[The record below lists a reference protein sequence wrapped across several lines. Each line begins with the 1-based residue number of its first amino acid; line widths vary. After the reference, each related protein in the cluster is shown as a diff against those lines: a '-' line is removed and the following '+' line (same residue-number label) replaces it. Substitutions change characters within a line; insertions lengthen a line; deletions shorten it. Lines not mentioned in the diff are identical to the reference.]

1 MRRPACWPGVPKA
14 RRKQRD
20 RGAAMRGLKDRTVV
34 VTGGANGIGAAITR
48 RLAEEGCAVGII
60 DLDAAS
66 GEKLVGEINAGGGR
80 VSLHDADITDYDA
93 VARAIEGFEA
103 AFGPV
108 AFLVNNAGWDRAL
121 SFLDSTPEFWRKV
134 VDINLFGPLNVNH
147 VVLRGMAARGF
158 GRVVNI
164 ASDAGRVGSS
174 GEAVYSACK
183 GGIIAFT
190 KTVARELV
198 GKGVIV
204 NTICPGPTDT
214 AILRSFLE
222 GPDGTRIAEGLKR
235 AIPMRR
241 LGVPEDYPG
250 LIAFLLSDDA
260 AYITGQT
267 ISVSGGLTMH
277 G

>member
-1 MRRPACWPGVPKA
+1 
-14 RRKQRD
+14 
-20 RGAAMRGLKDRTVV
+20 MRGLKDRAVI
-34 VTGGANGIGAAITR
+34 VTGGANGIGAAIAR
-48 RLAEEGCAVGII
+48 RLAEEGCAVGIF
-60 DLDAAS
+60 DLDAAA
-66 GEKLVGEINAGGGR
+66 GEKLTGEIKAGGGR
-80 VSLHDADITDYDA
+80 TSLHVVDITDYDA
-93 VARAIEGFEA
+93 VTRAVASFES

-108 AFLVNNAGWDRAL
+108 SFLVNNAGWDRAAN
-121 SFLDSTPEFWRKV
+121 FLDTTPDFWRKV
-134 VDINLFGPLNVNH
+134 VAVNLFGPLNMNH

-183 GGIIAFT
+183 GGVISLT
-190 KTVARELV
+190 KTLARELV
-198 GKGVIV
+198 AKGVIL

-241 LGVPEDYPG
+241 LGAPEDYPG
-250 LIAFLLSDDA
+250 LVAFFLSDDA

-267 ISVSGGLTMH
+267 VSVSGGLTMH

>member
-1 MRRPACWPGVPKA
+1 
-14 RRKQRD
+14 
-20 RGAAMRGLKDRTVV
+20 MRGLNNRTVL
-34 VTGGANGIGAAITR
+34 VTGGANGIGAAIAR
-48 RLAEEGCAVGII
+48 RLAEEGCTIGI
-60 DLDAAS
+60 LDTDIGA
-66 GEKLVGEINAGGGR
+66 GESLVSEIEARGRRAKLY
-80 VSLHDADITDYDA
+80 DADTTDEGA
-93 VARAIEGFEA
+93 VSRAVESFEA

-108 AFLVNNAGWDRAL
+108 SFLVNNAGWDRAQN
-121 SFLDSTPEFWRKV
+121 FLDSAPDFWRKV
-134 VDINLFGPLNVNH
+134 IAGNLFGPLNVSH

-183 GGIIAFT
+183 GGIIALT
-190 KTVARELV
+190 KTLARELV
-198 GKGVIV
+198 SKGVIL

-214 AILRSFLE
+214 AILRSFFE
-222 GPDGTRIAEGLKR
+222 GADGARIAEGLKR

-241 LGVPEDYPG
+241 FGIPEDYPG
-250 LIAFLLSDDA
+250 LVAFLLSDDA
-260 AYITGQT
+260 GYITGQT

>member
-1 MRRPACWPGVPKA
+1 
-14 RRKQRD
+14 
-20 RGAAMRGLKDRTVV
+20 
-34 VTGGANGIGAAITR
+34 
-48 RLAEEGCAVGII
+48 
-60 DLDAAS
+60 
-66 GEKLVGEINAGGGR
+66 
-80 VSLHDADITDYDA
+80 VS
-93 VARAIEGFEA
+93 
-103 AFGPV
+103 
-108 AFLVNNAGWDRAL
+108 FLVNNAGWDRAAN
-121 SFLDSTPEFWRKV
+121 FLDTTPDFWRKV
-134 VDINLFGPLNVNH
+134 VAINLFGPLNMNH

-190 KTVARELV
+190 KTLARELV
-198 GKGVIV
+198 GKGVIL

-241 LGVPEDYPG
+241 LGAPEDYPG
-250 LIAFLLSDDA
+250 LVAFFLSDDA

>member
-1 MRRPACWPGVPKA
+1 
-14 RRKQRD
+14 
-20 RGAAMRGLKDRTVV
+20 MRGLNNRTVL
-34 VTGGANGIGAAITR
+34 VTGGANGIGAAIAR
-48 RLAEEGCAVGII
+48 RLAEEGCTIGI
-60 DLDAAS
+60 LDTDIGA
-66 GEKLVGEINAGGGR
+66 GESLVSEIEARGRRAKLY
-80 VSLHDADITDYDA
+80 DADITDYGA
-93 VARAIEGFEA
+93 VSRAVESFEA

-108 AFLVNNAGWDRAL
+108 SFLVNNAGWDRAQN
-121 SFLDSTPEFWRKV
+121 FLDSAPDFWRKV
-134 VDINLFGPLNVNH
+134 IAGNLFGPLNVSH

-183 GGIIAFT
+183 GGIIALT
-190 KTVARELV
+190 KTLARELV
-198 GKGVIV
+198 SKGVIL

-214 AILRSFLE
+214 AILRSFFE
-222 GPDGTRIAEGLKR
+222 GADGARIAEGLKR

-241 LGVPEDYPG
+241 FGIPEDYPG
-250 LIAFLLSDDA
+250 LVAFRLSDDA
-260 AYITGQT
+260 GYITGQT

>member
-1 MRRPACWPGVPKA
+1 
-14 RRKQRD
+14 
-20 RGAAMRGLKDRTVV
+20 MRGLKDRAVI
-34 VTGGANGIGAAITR
+34 VTGGANGIGAAIAR
-48 RLAEEGCAVGII
+48 RLAEEGCAVGIF
-60 DLDAAS
+60 DLDAAA
-66 GEKLVGEINAGGGR
+66 GEKVTGEITSGR
-80 VSLHDADITDYDA
+80 VSLHVVDITDYDA
-93 VARAIEGFEA
+93 VARAVASFES

-108 AFLVNNAGWDRAL
+108 SFLVNNAGWDRAAN
-121 SFLDSTPEFWRKV
+121 FLDTAPDFWRKV
-134 VDINLFGPLNVNH
+134 IAINLFGPLNMNH

-190 KTVARELV
+190 KTLARELV
-198 GKGVIV
+198 GKGVIL

-241 LGVPEDYPG
+241 LGAPEDYPG
-250 LIAFLLSDDA
+250 LVAFFLSDDA

>member
-1 MRRPACWPGVPKA
+1 
-14 RRKQRD
+14 
-20 RGAAMRGLKDRTVV
+20 MRGLKDRTVLI
-34 VTGGANGIGAAITR
+34 TGGANGIGAAIAR
-48 RLAEEGCAVGII
+48 RLAEEGCAVGIL
-60 DLDAAS
+60 DMDAAA
-66 GEKLVGEINAGGGR
+66 GEKIAGEIKAAGGR
-80 VSLHDADITDYDA
+80 ASLHAVDITDYDA
-93 VARAIEGFEA
+93 VARAVEAFEA

-108 AFLVNNAGWDRAL
+108 AFLVNNAGWDRAAN
-121 SFLDSTPEFWRKV
+121 FLDTTPEFWRQV
-134 VDINLFGPLNVNH
+134 VAVNLFGPLNVTH
-147 VVLRGMAARGF
+147 AVLRGMAARGF

-183 GGIIAFT
+183 GGIIAFS

-198 GKGVIV
+198 GKGVIL

-235 AIPMRR
+235 AIPMKR

-250 LIAFLLSDDA
+250 LVAFLLSDDA

>member
-1 MRRPACWPGVPKA
+1 
-14 RRKQRD
+14 
-20 RGAAMRGLKDRTVV
+20 MRGLKDRTVV
-34 VTGGANGIGAAITR
+34 VTGGANGIGAATVR
-48 RLAEEGCAVGII
+48 RLAEEGCAVGIL

-66 GEKLVGEINAGGGR
+66 GEKLVDEIKAGGGR
-80 VSLHDADITDYDA
+80 ASLFAVDITSYDA
-93 VARAIEGFEA
+93 VSRAIESFEA

-108 AFLVNNAGWDRAL
+108 AFLVNNAGWDRAV
-121 SFLDSTPEFWRKV
+121 SFLDSTPDFWRKV

-190 KTVARELV
+190 KTIARELV

-214 AILRSFLE
+214 AILRSFLD

-250 LIAFLLSDDA
+250 LVAFLLSDDA

>member
-1 MRRPACWPGVPKA
+1 
-14 RRKQRD
+14 
-20 RGAAMRGLKDRTVV
+20 MRGLKDRTVV
-34 VTGGANGIGAAITR
+34 VTGGANGIGAAIAR
-48 RLAEEGCAVGII
+48 RLADEGCAVGIL
-60 DLDAAS
+60 DLDAAA
-66 GEKLVGEINAGGGR
+66 GEKLVGEIAAGGGR
-80 VSLHDADITDYDA
+80 ASLFGVDITDYDA
-93 VARAIEGFEA
+93 VTRAIDSFEA
-103 AFGPV
+103 TVGPV
-108 AFLVNNAGWDRAL
+108 ALLVNNAGWDRAV
-121 SFLDSTPEFWRKV
+121 SFLDSTPDFWRKV

-190 KTVARELV
+190 KTAARELV

-214 AILRSFLE
+214 AILRSFLD

-250 LIAFLLSDDA
+250 LVAFLLSDDA

>member
-1 MRRPACWPGVPKA
+1 
-14 RRKQRD
+14 
-20 RGAAMRGLKDRTVV
+20 MRGLKDRAVL
-34 VTGGANGIGAAITR
+34 VTGGANGIGAAIAR
-48 RLAEEGCAVGII
+48 RLAEEGCAVGIL
-60 DLDAAS
+60 DLDAAA
-66 GEKLVGEINAGGGR
+66 GEKVAGEIGASGGR
-80 VSLHDADITDYDA
+80 ASLHAVDFTDYDA
-93 VARAIEGFEA
+93 VARAVEGFEA
-103 AFGPV
+103 SVGPV
-108 AFLVNNAGWDRAL
+108 AFLVNNAGWDRAK
-121 SFLDSTPEFWRKV
+121 SFLDTTPDFWRQV
-134 VDINLFGPLNVNH
+134 VAINLFGPLNVNH
-147 VVLRGMAARGF
+147 IVLRGMAARGF
-158 GRVVNI
+158 GRVVSI

-198 GKGVIV
+198 GKGVIL
-204 NTICPGPTDT
+204 NTLCPGPTDT

-222 GPDGTRIAEGLKR
+222 GPDGARIAEGLKR

-250 LIAFLLSDDA
+250 LVAFLLSDDA

>member
-1 MRRPACWPGVPKA
+1 
-14 RRKQRD
+14 
-20 RGAAMRGLKDRTVV
+20 MRGLSGKTAL
-34 VTGGANGIGAAITR
+34 VTGGANGIGAAICR
-48 RLAEEGCAVGII
+48 RLAEEGCAVGIL
-60 DLDAAS
+60 DLDAAA
-66 GEKLVGEINAGGGR
+66 GEKLAAEIGTAGGKASFHPTD
-80 VSLHDADITDYDA
+80 VSDYDA
-93 VARAIEGFEA
+93 VKRSVAAFEA
-103 AFGPV
+103 ASGPV
-108 AFLVNNAGWDRAL
+108 SFLVNNAGWDRAVG
-121 SFLDSTPEFWRKV
+121 FLDSTPEFWNKLIA
-134 VDINLFGPLNVNH
+134 INLYGPLNLSH
-147 VVLRGMAARGF
+147 IVLRGMAARGF

-183 GGIIAFT
+183 GGIIAFS

-198 GKGVIV
+198 SKGIII

-222 GPDGTRIAEGLKR
+222 GPEGTRIAEALKR

-241 LGVPEDYPG
+241 FGAPEDYPG
-250 LIAFLLSDDA
+250 MVAFFLSDDA

>member
-1 MRRPACWPGVPKA
+1 
-14 RRKQRD
+14 
-20 RGAAMRGLKDRTVV
+20 MRGLKGRSVL
-34 VTGGANGIGAAITR
+34 VTGGANGIGAAIAR
-48 RLAEEGCAVGII
+48 RLAEEGCAVGIF
-60 DLDAAS
+60 DLDAAA
-66 GEKLVGEINAGGGR
+66 GEKMAGEIKAGGGR
-80 VSLHDADITDYDA
+80 ASSHVVDIADYDA
-93 VARAIEGFEA
+93 VARGVVGFESS
-103 AFGPV
+103 FGPV
-108 AFLVNNAGWDRAL
+108 SFLVNNAGWDRAAN
-121 SFLDSTPEFWRKV
+121 FLDTTPEFWRKV
-134 VDINLFGPLNVNH
+134 VAINLFGPLNMNH
-147 VVLRGMAARGF
+147 VVLRGMATRGF

-190 KTVARELV
+190 KTLARELV
-198 GKGVIV
+198 GKGVIL

-250 LIAFLLSDDA
+250 LVAFLLSDDA